1 MHKSILLLFLFY
13 HTFVI
18 SQEDTYPVYKNCE
31 TQNANTLASCFKH
44 ELTKD
49 VLSAFTVPENVTK
62 DNYVG
67 SVHVMFVVTK
77 TGEFEILHITTDY
90 PELKEEVRRVFK
102 TLPKAKPG
110 TFNGRPV
117 DMRFGLPIAIPLN
130 ADNIPKLEQKTTVPT
145 TITTENQP
153 VKTDEKETVIVKKP
167 LPAITTEEPFEE
179 SLFPE
184 HNSQLNIPLNYS
196 TNAEMSYY
204 LERGENTHTGFKPLL
219 YNNVDKYA
227 DLDAKKTA
235 LFKDKTSKAGKK
247 LWNEHFFKVQKP
259 DYWFTVDPLFDL
271 QLGKDNSDQVDYTYN
286 NTRAI
291 QIQGGLGKQFNFYAA
306 IYESQGRFADYIND
320 FARTKRPS
328 GASSYGLVP
337 GRGKAKDFKEDSFDY
352 PVAEA
357 YLSYT
362 PNKFFNF
369 QFGHGKNFIGD
380 GYRSFMLS
388 DVASPYPFLKISTKF
403 WKIKYTNLWMWL
415 EDVRPGLLEDGLSA
429 RKYVAIHHLSWNATK
444 RLNLSFFEAA
454 ITKQTETSGFDIN
467 YFNPIIFYR
476 TVEFSRGSAGGNAVV
491 GLNAKYKLSDNFSA
505 YTQFV
510 LDELT
515 VGKFFSG
522 EGYWGNKFAWQI
534 GAKSYNALG
543 IENLFLQG
551 EFNIARPYIYS
562 HETPILNYAHYNQPL
577 GHLWGSN
584 FWEVVGIANYQ
595 KDRWYGK
602 VKVNLGNK
610 GFDQNGLNYGGNIYL
625 SNDDR
630 ISDEGIEL
638 LQGNN
643 TRIFIGNIEAGYVV
657 NPATNTKLFAGFLY
671 RNFNPAMPLV
681 NFQKNNT
688 TWFTIGLKADLFNWY
703 FDF

>member
-1 MHKSILLLFLFY
+1 MSRILFSILFFY
-13 HTFVI
+13 GICAFA
-18 SQEDTYPVYKNCE
+18 QEDIYPIYKNCE
-31 TQNANTLASCFKH
+31 NQDANALASCFRH

-49 VLSAFTVPENVTK
+49 VVSAFEVPAKVIRDNYSGTVHVLFLVTK
-62 DNYVG
+62 
-67 SVHVMFVVTK
+67 K
-77 TGEFEILHITTDY
+77 GEFEVLHIAADY
-90 PELKEEVRRVFK
+90 PELKDEVNRIFAA
-102 TLPKAKPG
+102 LPKAEPG
-110 TFNGRPV
+110 TFNGRPI

-130 ADNIPKLEQKTTVPT
+130 ENNLPRLEQKNTGPI
-145 TITTENQP
+145 TIATGEKP
-153 VKTDEKETVIVKKP
+153 AKKEAVAVEKT
-167 LPAITTEEPFEE
+167 LPAVVAEEPFEK
-179 SLFPE
+179 SYFPE
-184 HNSQLNIPLNYS
+184 HSSQLNIPLTHS
-196 TNAEMSYY
+196 TSAEMGYY
-204 LERGENTHTGFKPLL
+204 LNRGENTHTGFKPFL
-219 YNNVDKYA
+219 YSEVGQYA

-235 LFKDKTSKAGKK
+235 LFKDKTSKAGRK
-247 LWNEHFFKVQKP
+247 LWNEHFFKVQHP
-259 DYWFTVDPLFDL
+259 DYWFTIDPLFDL
-271 QLGKDNSDQVDYTYN
+271 QLGKDNSDQVDYTFN

-291 QIQGGLGKQFNFYAA
+291 QIQGGLGKQFNFHAA

-320 FARTKRPS
+320 FARTNRPS

-388 DVASPYPFLKISTKF
+388 DVASPYPYFKISTNF

-415 EDVRPGLLEDGLSA
+415 EDVRPGLLSDGVSA
-429 RKYVAIHHLSWNATK
+429 RKYVALHHLSWNATK

-454 ITKQTETSGFDIN
+454 ITKRTETSGFDIN

-476 TVEFSRGSAGGNAVV
+476 TVEFSRGSGGGNAVI

-522 EGYWGNKFAWQI
+522 EGYWGNKFAWQL
-534 GAKSYNALG
+534 GAKSYNAFGL
-543 IENLFLQG
+543 ENLFLQG
-551 EFNIARPYIYS
+551 EFNLARPYVYS
-562 HETPILNYAHYNQPL
+562 HETPVLNYAHYNQPL
-577 GHLWGSN
+577 SHLWGSN

-610 GFDQNGLNYGGNIYL
+610 GFDRDGLNYGGNIYL

-630 ISDEGIEL
+630 IADNGIEL

-643 TRIFIGNIEAGYVV
+643 TRIFIGNVEAGYLI

-671 RNFNPAMPLV
+671 RNFSPATPLV
-681 NFQKNNT
+681 NFQESST
-688 TWFTIGLKADLFNWY
+688 AWFTVGLKADLFNWY

>member
-1 MHKSILLLFLFY
+1 MYKSIFILIFF
-13 HTFVI
+13 FQAFAFAQ
-18 SQEDTYPVYKNCE
+18 QEQYPVYNNCE
-31 TQNANTLASCFKH
+31 SESAGTLASCFKH

-49 VLSAFTVPENVTK
+49 VLAEFKVPEKVRKANFNGTF
-62 DNYVG
+62 
-67 SVHVMFVVTK
+67 HILFLVTK
-77 TGEFEILHITTDY
+77 TGDFEILHIAAPY
-90 PELKEEVRRVFK
+90 EALKTEAKRVFN
-102 TLPKAKPG
+102 TLPKPKPA

-130 ADNIPKLEQKTTVPT
+130 ENNVPAIERKSAET
-145 TITTENQP
+145 KIIATAKKSAT
-153 VKTDEKETVIVKKP
+153 KEVVVVAKP
-167 LPAITTEEPFEE
+167 LPPLVEDEIFEK
-179 SLFPE
+179 SYFPE
-184 HNSQLNIPLNYS
+184 HNSQLNIPLTHS
-196 TNAEMSYY
+196 INAEMSYY
-204 LERGENTHTGFKPLL
+204 LNRGENTHTGFKPIL
-219 YNNVDKYA
+219 YKEVGEYA
-227 DLDAKKTA
+227 DLDAKKTG
-235 LFKDKTSKAGKK
+235 LFKDKTSKAGRK
-247 LWNEHFFKVQKP
+247 LWNEHFFKVQHP
-259 DYWFTVDPLFDL
+259 DYWFTIDPLFDL

-291 QIQGGLGKQFNFYAA
+291 QIQGGLGKQFNFHAA

-320 FARTKRPS
+320 FARTNRPS

-403 WKIKYTNLWMWL
+403 WKLKYTNLWMWL
-415 EDVRPGLLEDGLSA
+415 EDVRPGLLTDGVSA
-429 RKYVAIHHLSWNATK
+429 RKYVALHHLSWNASK
-444 RLNLSFFEAA
+444 RLNISFFEAA

-476 TVEFSRGSAGGNAVV
+476 TVEFSRGSGGGNAVI
-491 GLNAKYKLSDNFSA
+491 GLNAKYKLFDNFSA

-522 EGYWGNKFAWQI
+522 EGYWGNKFAWQL
-534 GAKSYNALG
+534 GFKSYNAFK
-543 IENLFLQG
+543 IDNLFLQG

-562 HETPILNYAHYNQPL
+562 HKTPVLNYAHYNQPL

-602 VKVNLGNK
+602 LKVNLGNK
-610 GFDQNGLNYGGNIYL
+610 GFDRDGLNYGGNIYS
-625 SNDDR
+625 SNADR
-630 ISDEGIEL
+630 IADNGIEL

-643 TRIFIGNIEAGYVV
+643 TRIFLGNIEAGYVV

-671 RNFNPAMPLV
+671 RNFNPATPLV
-681 NFQKNNT
+681 NFQENST
-688 TWFTIGLKADLFNWY
+688 TWFTVGLKADLFNWY